1 MKVTPGPIEFPDDV
15 GPGARLRRAR
25 EEADR
30 SVSEISAALH
40 LDSKT
45 IQALEADSFDRLP
58 GPTFV
63 RGYMRSYACELGLT
77 PEPILEA
84 YERRGFKPPALS
96 PGITEKPQ
104 THASELSIRLV
115 TYAVGA
121 VLVLLVVLWW
131 RSQDFQGL
139 DIGADLLDWPLGSV
153 SDPSP
158 PPTETPALA
167 VAPRNG
173 EEGVESTPAA
183 AGEPSE
189 PPWDAGTAGDSRTNA
204 HRAKPAAPPGRPR
217 SESLPRDRRHDPGPP
232 RASPRTSR
240 LRGKTSTPP
249 GPPRSAGF
257 PRDRRY
263 GPRPPPASPRTNRP
277 SGEDLDTAGTATE
290 LGISARPAL
299 RPEATAGLATDEPPA
314 GEDLDTAGTA
324 TELGISARP
333 ALRPEATAGLA
344 TDEPPAGEDL
354 DTTGTAA
361 ERGISATPASRS
373 GIDAETGS
381 GDIGRPDLPVPNEN
395 ASPDSPSAP
404 EDAFA
409 SGRHPARPLRYGA
422 LAERP
427 RAPRTTP
434 LRRRLPLPARDSPTS
449 CSISRMNH
457 GWRST
462 ITMAPACSSAS
473 YRPAASLTI
482 ASVRRRSTSCSD
494 TPGTSG

>member
-189 PPWDAGTAGDSRTNA
+189 PPWDAGTAGDSGASSPSSGEGTA
-204 HRAKPAAPPGRPR
+204 PGAVATMAEPPPVVAEPPPVVAEPPPAGAAGTF
-217 SESLPRDRRHDPGPP
+217 G
-232 RASPRTSR
+232 
-240 LRGKTSTPP
+240 TSTE
-249 GPPRSAGF
+249 GGASA
-257 PRDRRY
+257 
-263 GPRPPPASPRTNRP
+263 RPPP
-277 SGEDLDTAGTATE
+277 
-290 LGISARPAL
+290 
-299 RPEATAGLATDEPPA
+299 RPE
-314 GEDLDTAGTA
+314 
-324 TELGISARP
+324 
-333 ALRPEATAGLA
+333 
-344 TDEPPAGEDL
+344 
-354 DTTGTAA
+354 TAA
-361 ERGISATPASRS
+361 GVGP
-373 GIDAETGS
+373 
-381 GDIGRPDLPVPNEN
+381 GDIERTDIHPPDEN
-395 ASPDSPSAP
+395 TSVDSPSEPDVGSLPANPPTLIETTPPQASPSVPDDTTAP
-404 EDAFA
+404 PATPGAGQSELVLDFTHESWVEIYDHEGARLFF
-409 SGRHPARPLRYGA
+409 GLVPPARALNIVGTPPFDILLGYARDVRVALDGA
-422 LAERP
+422 P
-427 RAPRTTP
+427 FDHTP
-434 LRRRLPLPARDSPTS
+434 HIRHGVARFSLGTPPARAAAAMPGGADSPEIPS
-449 CSISRMNH
+449 
-457 GWRST
+457 
-462 ITMAPACSSAS
+462 P
-473 YRPAASLTI
+473 
-482 ASVRRRSTSCSD
+482 
-494 TPGTSG
+494 